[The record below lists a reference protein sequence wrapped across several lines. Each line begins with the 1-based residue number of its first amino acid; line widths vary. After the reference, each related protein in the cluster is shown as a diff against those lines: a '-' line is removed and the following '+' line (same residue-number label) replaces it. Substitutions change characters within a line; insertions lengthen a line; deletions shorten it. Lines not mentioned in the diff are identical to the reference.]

1 VFVPVLGI
9 VTAVLALVASV
20 LPYHRTVVTE
30 DGALEY
36 TGWVQRFT
44 GPDLGGDPVVLV
56 HGVALLLACAVLVA
70 GAVAVLAS
78 GPGPFGL
85 ALLATGAGMLVCY
98 VVFVTADV
106 VGAVSQEFGTT
117 TVGPGTWLLA
127 LAGLEAV
134 AVLLLAFRS
143 IGRGARA

>member
-1 VFVPVLGI
+1 MLGL

-20 LPYHRTVVTE
+20 LPYHRTEITA

-44 GPDLGGDPVVLV
+44 GTGLGGEAVVLV

-78 GPGPFGL
+78 GARPFGL

-106 VGAVSQEFGTT
+106 VSAVSQEFGAT

-127 LAGLEAV
+127 LAGLESV
-134 AVLLLAFRS
+134 TVLLLAFR
-143 IGRGARA
+143 GVARTDRA